1 MLRHSLCLGY
11 CLSIN
16 ITWLAGKYCLSNKP
30 QDEKESTVLFNCK
43 WSFTRKFLIT
53 FAFSLELRNWS
64 VGDRESYDVASSWA
78 SLDPACHRAGI
89 PTPKMSLGPHL
100 KRALDFVHSLHWQGF
115 LWVCFRLWC
124 PFFSSMERGVHWSLF
139 SVNSFSCIFV
149 HPVCNLKESD
159 YSSPPQKVAQW

>member
-100 KRALDFVHSLHWQGF
+100 KGALDFVHSLHWQGF

-124 PFFSSMERGVHWSLF
+124 PFFLPWKEEFIDLCSQWTHFLVYLF
-139 SVNSFSCIFV
+139 ILCVTWRNQIILLL
-149 HPVCNLKESD
+149 PKR
-159 YSSPPQKVAQW
+159 